1 MDPQLLDIGLRLGA
15 ATAVGVII
23 GVNRDLKEKPAGMRT
38 LGLVALGAAV
48 IALAAIQ
55 YDGMVGHP
63 DALSRV
69 IQGVLQGIMTGVGFI
84 GAGAILR
91 DAQAQRIEGVTTAA
105 SVWVTAALAVACAF
119 AAWRI
124 VVIGL
129 ALTLI
134 LLVVFA
140 WFEKRN

>member
-55 YDGMVGHP
+55 YDGMAGHP

-69 IQGVLQGIMTGVGFI
+69 IQ
-84 GAGAILR
+84 
-91 DAQAQRIEGVTTAA
+91 
-105 SVWVTAALAVACAF
+105 ACCK
-119 AAWRI
+119 
-124 VVIGL
+124 GS
-129 ALTLI
+129 
-134 LLVVFA
+134 
-140 WFEKRN
+140 

>member
-55 YDGMVGHP
+55 YDGMAGHP

-124 VVIGL
+124 VAIGL

>member
-1 MDPQLLDIGLRLGA
+1 MDPQLLDIGLRLGT

-23 GVNRDLKEKPAGMRT
+23 GVNRDLKEKPVGMRT

-48 IALAAIQ
+48 ITISAIQ
-55 YDGMVGHP
+55 YDGMAQHP

-91 DAQAQRIEGVTTAA
+91 DTQAQRIEGVTTAA
-105 SVWVTAALAVACAF
+105 SVWVTAALAIACAF
-119 AAWRI
+119 AAWRV

-129 ALTLI
+129 VLALI

-140 WFEKRN
+140 WFERRR

>member
-55 YDGMVGHP
+55 YDGMAGHP

>member
-1 MDPQLLDIGLRLGA
+1 MDPQLLDIGLRLGT

-48 IALAAIQ
+48 ITISAIQ
-55 YDGMVGHP
+55 YDGMAQHP

-91 DAQAQRIEGVTTAA
+91 DTQAQRIEGVTTAA
-105 SVWVTAALAVACAF
+105 SVWVTAALAIACAF
-119 AAWRI
+119 AAWRV

-129 ALTLI
+129 VLALI

-140 WFEKRN
+140 WFERRR

>member
-1 MDPQLLDIGLRLGA
+1 MDPQFLDTGLRLGA

-23 GVNRDLKEKPAGMRT
+23 GINRDMKDKPAGMRT

-48 IALAAIQ
+48 ITLAAIQ
-55 YDGMVGHP
+55 YEGMAEHA

-84 GAGAILR
+84 GVGAILR
-91 DAQAQRIEGVTTAA
+91 DREAQRIEGVTTAA
-105 SVWVTAALAVACAF
+105 SVWMTAALAVACAF

-124 VVIGL
+124 VLIGL
-129 ALTLI
+129 VLALV
-134 LLVVFA
+134 LLVVLA
-140 WFEKRN
+140 WIEGRR